1 MITCATFFLKI
12 GKNRCLQYSLNR
24 SVQIINGM
32 VKPDATGDFLIP
44 KTPRDIICVSTNEKI
59 VVL

>member
-1 MITCATFFLKI
+1 
-12 GKNRCLQYSLNR
+12 
-24 SVQIINGM
+24 VQIINGM